1 MIDHILL
8 ILAILA
14 AVGLSIAAGWALH
27 RLLQTYQRREPAI
40 HLITPPAVVHSRL
53 SLARQESLAMAQKR
67 ITIAVGKALADGR
80 RMAHLVLL
88 FDIAASPEQINSGLA
103 LSTAN
108 ELMTWIQSQYP
119 GLKDVFLGISDNEE
133 ILAARDVLVA
143 GRLALGDV
151 DNSHYFLIERA

>member
-1 MIDHILL
+1 MIDPILL

-27 RLLQTYQRREPAI
+27 RLLQTYRRRESAI

-80 RMAHLVLL
+80 RMTRLVLL
-88 FDIAASPEQINSGLA
+88 FDITASPEQIHSGLA
-103 LSTAN
+103 LRTAD

-119 GLKDVFLGISDNEE
+119 GLKDVFLGISDNESVFT
-133 ILAARDVLVA
+133 ARDVLVT

-151 DNSHYFLIERA
+151 DNIHLFLIEQA